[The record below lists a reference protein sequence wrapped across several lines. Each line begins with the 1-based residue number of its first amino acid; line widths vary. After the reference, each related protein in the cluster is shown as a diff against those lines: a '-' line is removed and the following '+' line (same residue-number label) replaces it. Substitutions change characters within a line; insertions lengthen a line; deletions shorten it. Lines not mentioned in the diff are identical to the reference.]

1 MVDIFG
7 RKKRALH
14 DKAVTPL
21 IGALQDSDEGVR
33 KAAAEALSKIGDA
46 RAVIPLADLMSEG
59 DTNTGEVARLAFHD
73 TIKAS
78 EENAV
83 DPLVQLLQHPSPR
96 VRREAAIELGDLAT
110 PALEGFGESLR
121 GTLST
126 TGEVVGDK
134 LQPVA
139 EKAKDVGGQTAEKA
153 SEAIDS
159 AKTKVAEA
167 QREKPFGEWVRD
179 TASAVGHRLH
189 PVAEEAKDAGEH
201 VAQAQSETLETG
213 KEKISEEQRQMRERQ
228 GETVEAVTEK
238 TAEVAEPAQ
247 PAAEK
252 VVKTIR
258 EGGEQARDVASGT
271 LQTKEKVDG
280 ATEEGEETRAKHN
293 SAASPGGDADDG
305 LKN

>member
-14 DKAVTPL
+14 DKAVIPL
-21 IGALQDSDEGVR
+21 IGALRDSDDGVR
-33 KAAAEALSKIGDA
+33 RAAAEALSKIGDA
-46 RAVIPLADLMSEG
+46 RAIIPLADLMSEG
-59 DTNTGEVARLAFHD
+59 DTDTGEAARLAFHD

-83 DPLVQLLQHPSPR
+83 DPLVQLLEHPSPR

-121 GTLST
+121 ETLGTA
-126 TGEVVGDK
+126 GEVVGEK
-134 LQPVA
+134 LQPAA

-189 PVAEEAKDAGEH
+189 PVADEAKDAGER
-201 VAQAQSETLETG
+201 VAQAPSETLETG
-213 KEKISEEQRQMRERQ
+213 NEQISEEERQMRERH
-228 GETVEAVTEK
+228 GETEKAVTEK
-238 TAEVAEPAQ
+238 TTEVAETAQ

-252 VVKTIR
+252 AVKTIR
-258 EGGEQARDVASGT
+258 EGGEQARDTASGT

-280 ATEEGEETRAKHN
+280 ATEEGEETAAKHDR
-293 SAASPGGDADDG
+293 AASPGGNADGG
-305 LKN
+305 LKI

>member
-121 GTLST
+121 ETLST
-126 TGEVVGDK
+126 TGEVVGEK

-189 PVAEEAKDAGEH
+189 PVAEEAKAAGEH
-201 VAQAQSETLETG
+201 VAQAPSETLETG

-247 PAAEK
+247 PAVENA
-252 VVKTIR
+252 VKTIR
-258 EGGEQARDVASGT
+258 EGGEQARDVAGT

-280 ATEEGEETRAKHN
+280 ATEEGKETRAKHN

-305 LKN
+305 VKN

>member
-21 IGALQDSDEGVR
+21 IGALQDSDDGVR

-46 RAVIPLADLMSEG
+46 RAIIPLADLMSDG
-59 DTNTGEVARLAFHD
+59 DTNTGELARLSFHD

-121 GTLST
+121 ETLGT
-126 TGEVVGDK
+126 TGEAVGEN

-139 EKAKDVGGQTAEKA
+139 EKAKDVSGQTAEKA

-159 AKTKVAEA
+159 AKMKVAEA
-167 QREKPFGEWVRD
+167 QREKPFSEWVRD

-189 PVAEEAKDAGEH
+189 LVAEEAEDAGEH
-201 VAQAQSETLETG
+201 VAQAPSETLETG
-213 KEKISEEQRQMRERQ
+213 KEKTLEEQRQMREGQ
-228 GETVEAVTEK
+228 GETVEAVKEK
-238 TAEVAEPAQ
+238 TAEVAEAAQ
-247 PAAEK
+247 PAKEN
-252 VVKTIR
+252 VIKTTK

-280 ATEEGEETRAKHN
+280 AAEEGEETRAKHN
-293 SAASPGGDADDG
+293 RAASPGGDSDDG